1 MSKQAF
7 HILISRIH
15 KIAGVIIVIQILFWA
30 AGGMDGK
37 RQSLLPGAI
46 AGLEG

>member
-15 KIAGVIIVIQILFWA
+15 KIAGVIIVIQILFWP
-30 AGGMDGK
+30 AGGK